1 MMKMIINIQKYE
13 HLLDEWMQVQMKM
26 KGIYMKKIFLFYII
40 YIYSDEEGERKHQG
54 SSHKSVIKS
63 V

>member
-1 MMKMIINIQKYE
+1 
-13 HLLDEWMQVQMKM
+13 LDEWMQVQMKM

-40 YIYSDEEGERKHQG
+40 YIYSDEEGERTHQG

-63 V
+63 VWKLFIVYLNI